1 MFSQRLRELRKKRKM
16 TQGELARL
24 TGLSPSAI
32 GMYEQNRRKP
42 DTQTLKR
49 FSEVFSVPVDYLIM
63 NDEEGSPRDAMKA
76 VDDFKSMLKNSNGLM
91 FKGVPLTEEEIKRLA
106 DAIEL
111 SAKIVLCSEGET

>member
-32 GMYEQNRRKP
+32 GMYEQNRREP

-76 VDDFKSMLKNSNGLM
+76 VDDFKSMLKSSNALM
-91 FKGVPLTEEEIKRLA
+91 FKGVPM
-106 DAIEL
+106 
-111 SAKIVLCSEGET
+111 